1 MDFKRLGVRDTRT
14 VFPDRIRSSKSIAGE
29 SGLYTETVDA
39 LDGCCCC
46 CCVGDVTPLSRA
58 PELRFSRLKNRK
70 PFLLPEE
77 FVELMVF
84 VVVLVVI
91 IEVGLAFCELDAFV
105 VVEYSDGIAAPG
117 GGLEGRL

>member
-1 MDFKRLGVRDTRT
+1 
-14 VFPDRIRSSKSIAGE
+14 
-29 SGLYTETVDA
+29 
-39 LDGCCCC
+39 
-46 CCVGDVTPLSRA
+46 
-58 PELRFSRLKNRK
+58 
-70 PFLLPEE
+70 
-77 FVELMVF
+77 MVF